1 MSNAQVPGTSYLVA
15 RAGGKLLALALTD
28 VIETMRPL
36 PVSRLDG
43 VPPFV
48 LGAAVIRGSPV
59 PVIDA
64 RALLGEDGPSQ
75 PGSRFVSLRQGARR
89 AALAVDE
96 VLGVRALAGDDLA
109 ALPPLFQG
117 VAAGLAEAVATV
129 DEQLLML
136 LRSGRL
142 VPDEA
147 WRAMAGEG
155 RE

>member
-15 RAGGKLLALALTD
+15 RAGGKLLALVLTD
-28 VIETMRPL
+28 VIE
-36 PVSRLDG
+36 
-43 VPPFV
+43 
-48 LGAAVIRGSPV
+48 
-59 PVIDA
+59 
-64 RALLGEDGPSQ
+64 
-75 PGSRFVSLRQGARR
+75 
-89 AALAVDE
+89 AVDE

-117 VAAGLAEAVATV
+117 LAAGLAEAVAAV
-129 DEQLLML
+129 DEQLLLL